1 MTDTKEQKE
10 APRID
15 PKLKSRL
22 ILLICAILTFTVMNG
37 TMFNVAIPDI
47 AEHFGLMPSQ
57 VSWVMTG
64 YILVFSIGSLMYGKL
79 ADIFP
84 IKNLLT
90 FGLTLFFIG
99 ATLGILAPNYPTLL
113 AARIIQAL
121 GGATIPAL
129 AFIIPARFIPDE
141 RGRVFGIVSATVAFA
156 SGLGPIAG
164 GLIGGFLSWRFLF
177 LFSML
182 SIVAI
187 PFLRK
192 WIPDEERRHGVV
204 DIPGAVFIA
213 ASVASLLVFITT
225 GLWWAP
231 LMFATSLILFI
242 WRTLT
247 AEHPFIEPSLLKD
260 GRYTTTVATSFLGT
274 SVLFGMI
281 FIIPIM
287 LRDLY
292 DLNTL
297 AIGLVLFPGAMA
309 AGLIGQAGGRLV
321 DRKGSVP
328 VVKLA
333 MILVG
338 FGTVLIST
346 FAGFHPV
353 VVALCVLVTYLGFP
367 LVQSST
373 ANLLSSIVPEKQTG
387 VGIGMFNLL
396 NFMSAAIGSA
406 VYGRILDLETASFLL
421 NPFAR
426 TNDNIIYSNLF
437 LSLTGIALIALTI
450 FLFRFRAGATTAVQK
465 G

>member
-1 MTDTKEQKE
+1 MTDKDSHEKKQ
-10 APRID
+10 APAID
-15 PKLKSRL
+15 PKLKSKL

-47 AEHFGLMPSQ
+47 AEHFGLLPSE

-79 ADIFP
+79 ADIYP

-90 FGLTLFFIG
+90 FGLILFFIG
-99 ATLGILAPNYPTLL
+99 AALGIVAPNYPTLL

-182 SIVAI
+182 SVVAI

-192 WIPDEERRHGVV
+192 WIPDEEKRKGVV
-204 DIPGAVFIA
+204 DIPGALFIA
-213 ASVASLLVFITT
+213 VTVAGLLLFITT
-225 GLWWAP
+225 GIWWSP
-231 LMFATSLILFI
+231 VVFATALTLFI
-242 WRTLT
+242 WRTAT
-247 AEHPFIEPSLLKD
+247 ARHPFIEPSLLRD
-260 GRYTTTVATSFLGT
+260 GRYSTTVITSFLGT

-292 DLNTL
+292 DLTTL

-309 AGLIGQAGGRLV
+309 AGLIGQSGGRLV
-321 DRKGSVP
+321 DRIGSVP
-328 VVKLA
+328 VVKTAL
-333 MILVG
+333 IIVG
-338 FGTVLIST
+338 CGTVLIST

-373 ANLLSSIVPEKQTG
+373 ANLLSTIVPAHQTG

-406 VYGRILDLETASFLL
+406 VYGRILDIDDASVLM
-421 NPFAR
+421 NPLAR
-426 TNDNIIYSNLF
+426 AEDNIVYSNLF
-437 LSLTGIALIALTI
+437 LSLAGVAIAALIVFTL
-450 FLFRFRAGATTAVQK
+450 RFRNTRYGES
-465 G
+465 